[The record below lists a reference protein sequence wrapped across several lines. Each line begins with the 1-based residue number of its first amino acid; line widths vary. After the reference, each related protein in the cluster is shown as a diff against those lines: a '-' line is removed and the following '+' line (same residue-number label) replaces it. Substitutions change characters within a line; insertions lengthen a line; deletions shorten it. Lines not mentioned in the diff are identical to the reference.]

1 MPAFVHKV
9 AVVVEPE
16 VDYLNTILKQVSISA
31 VQFHGAETP
40 EFCAS
45 FEVPFVKTIGVKTDT
60 DIDAEMS
67 RFTNAQAILVDT
79 FDADLI
85 GGSGKTFSW
94 HKVLGNADRPR
105 PLILAGGLN
114 IANVGVAIESVK
126 PYAVDVSSGVEHAKG
141 IKDHEKIKAFCRAV
155 KSADVVR

>member
-1 MPAFVHKV
+1 MLRTRIKICGITRVEDALAACEYGADAIGFIFYPPSSRHIEIGNAAVIAKSLPAFVHKV

-60 DIDAEMS
+60 DIDA
-67 RFTNAQAILVDT
+67 
-79 FDADLI
+79 
-85 GGSGKTFSW
+85 
-94 HKVLGNADRPR
+94 
-105 PLILAGGLN
+105 
-114 IANVGVAIESVK
+114 
-126 PYAVDVSSGVEHAKG
+126 
-141 IKDHEKIKAFCRAV
+141 
-155 KSADVVR
+155 